1 MFQKSPTEMQNEVEH
16 KIYSEDTVETV
27 VGPSVHVE
35 GDFSSEGNI
44 LVKGSVAGSV
54 QTSKLLTVEE
64 GAKITA
70 NVRAE
75 NAIISGEIQGNV
87 RISEKLELTLS
98 ARVTGD
104 ISCKV
109 LAVEAG
115 ALVYGKIIMKGLEDA
130 SSKKKLPLKKRS
142 LDKSDMSEELENA

>member
-1 MFQKSPTEMQNEVEH
+1 
-16 KIYSEDTVETV
+16 
-27 VGPSVHVE
+27 
-35 GDFSSEGNI
+35 
-44 LVKGSVAGSV
+44 
-54 QTSKLLTVEE
+54 
-64 GAKITA
+64 
-70 NVRAE
+70 
-75 NAIISGEIQGNV
+75 
-87 RISEKLELTLS
+87 LELTLS